1 MKSTKWWTASTLAL
15 VLLFAGVGASMASGM
30 HGMGQ
35 GMGMGQG
42 IDCQGTVEG
51 DKAMN
56 HALQRMTRVLT
67 LTDDQQTKISEIMVQ
82 HHEQASKQHNG
93 MQEVHTVMAAQKAT
107 FDEHAVR
114 EAAKASG
121 AAHEEMMVSR
131 AKMQSEI
138 YAALTV
144 EQQALYNKLEMTL
157 CNGHDSGQQGGGMP
171 HAGMMSGNMNHRL

>member
-15 VLLFAGVGASMASGM
+15 VLLFAGISASMASGM

-35 GMGMGQG
+35 SMGMGQG
-42 IDCQGTVEG
+42 IDCQGSVEG
-51 DKAMN
+51 DKPMN

-82 HHEQASKQHNG
+82 HHEQASKQHDG
-93 MQEVHTVMAAQKAT
+93 MQEVHTVMAAQKAA

-138 YAALTV
+138 YAALTT
-144 EQQALYNKLEMTL
+144 EQQALYNKWEMTL
-157 CNGHDSGQQGGGMP
+157 NNGHDGAQHGGGMH
-171 HAGMMSGNMNHRL
+171 HAGMMSGNANHRL